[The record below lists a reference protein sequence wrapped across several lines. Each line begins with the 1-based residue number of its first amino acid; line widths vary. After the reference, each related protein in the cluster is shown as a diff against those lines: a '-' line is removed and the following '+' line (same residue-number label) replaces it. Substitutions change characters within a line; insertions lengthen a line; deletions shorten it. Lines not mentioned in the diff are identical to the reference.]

1 MKNFDIHID
10 LEALSSIPRF
20 KNGDMRFRDNI
31 FEILVVIHP
40 KNSEDREYA
49 DEENQYF
56 EKILDALKELEEWK
70 QENKF
75 YF

>member
-1 MKNFDIHID
+1 
-10 LEALSSIPRF
+10 
-20 KNGDMRFRDNI
+20 MRFRDNI
-31 FEILVVIHP
+31 FEILDVIHP